1 MEEQIDIL
9 SLNDLII
16 QWNIEIM
23 EINIQIDK
31 LKKLQSELDNIK
43 QDKKPSKKVKKI
55 IIEI

>member
-55 IIEI
+55 IIEK